1 MFPQDFVPCFGP
13 DGGGLV
19 GNPLRGVDQAG
30 VQANGRSDIHPEEK
44 DFKMVKPI
52 KSSKTVFSHFFIL
65 ITVKY

>member
-44 DFKMVKPI
+44 D
-52 KSSKTVFSHFFIL
+52 L
-65 ITVKY
+65 